1 MNKLVGVGHAVSL
14 FRWIEVSPKN
24 IYYYCVCECEWVYSI
39 WYLYGCTYI
48 HIKHR
53 ELPRIGWKSKCVH
66 KNAAWTNEMETYTQ
80 RVCEREAGGGGRGR
94 IGYGKRESV
103 ERERERE
110 LVREK
115 CEGKKS
121 HFLVCL
127 QCHRKMDSD
136 RNWIFFLLA
145 VSLTFNGILF
155 CGELSQ
161 WTVYTIIDLP

>member
-1 MNKLVGVGHAVSL
+1 MC
-14 FRWIEVSPKN
+14 E
-24 IYYYCVCECEWVYSI
+24 CVCAKRTTW
-39 WYLYGCTYI
+39 G
-48 HIKHR
+48 
-53 ELPRIGWKSKCVH
+53 
-66 KNAAWTNEMETYTQ
+66 NEEKK
-80 RVCEREAGGGGRGR
+80 CERVIERKSREEKQRDGGGF
-94 IGYGKRESV
+94 E
-103 ERERERE
+103 
-110 LVREK
+110 REK

-161 WTVYTIIDLP
+161 